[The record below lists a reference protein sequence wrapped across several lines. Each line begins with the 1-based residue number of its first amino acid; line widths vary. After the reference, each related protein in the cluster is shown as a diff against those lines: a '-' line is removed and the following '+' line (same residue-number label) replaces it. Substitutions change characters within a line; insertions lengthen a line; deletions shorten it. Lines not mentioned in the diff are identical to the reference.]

1 MTETG
6 RLEGCI
12 LAASGAKKPELVLK
26 NARIVNVFT
35 ETVEEGDIAIENGMI
50 VGIGAYEGNEERDLK
65 GMYVCPG
72 FIDGHIH
79 MESSMVSPKEFER
92 AVLPHGTT
100 AVITDPHEI
109 ANVAGESGIQYMM
122 KATKDL
128 NLDVFFML
136 PSCVPSTDLDEAGA
150 VLKNEHLKSFYE
162 NDRVLG
168 LAEMMNGFGVIHSDR
183 DCLEKLKEAGAKRTL
198 SLNVSGPFHSGM
210 LVQAGEKLG
219 KVLEGISLNTPSIPY
234 VANVTADYVTD
245 ASKVRDLLTRQ
256 VSSSVRWQ
264 QSVEA
269 MIADGTD
276 TFVEI
281 GPGKTLS
288 GFMKKISRDVKV
300 MNIEKLADMEK
311 AVEELKH

>member
-1 MTETG
+1 MQE
-6 RLEGCI
+6 
-12 LAASGAKKPELVLK
+12 AVPA
-26 NARIVNVFT
+26 
-35 ETVEEGDIAIENGMI
+35 
-50 VGIGAYEGNEERDLK
+50 GIGAMAAILALENETIEKVTKDIEDVWIAN
-65 GMYVCPG
+65 YNCPG
-72 FIDGHIH
+72 QTVISGK
-79 MESSMVSPKEFER
+79 KE
-92 AVLPHGTT
+92 AV
-100 AVITDPHEI
+100 
-109 ANVAGESGIQYMM
+109 
-122 KATKDL
+122 DL
-128 NLDVFFML
+128 A
-136 PSCVPSTDLDEAGA
+136 C
-150 VLKNEHLKSFYE
+150 
-162 NDRVLG
+162 
-168 LAEMMNGFGVIHSDR
+168 
-183 DCLEKLKEAGAKRTL
+183 EKLKEAGAKRTL